1 MSANNTII
9 HKRSSV
15 AGRVPVTANLA
26 LGEIAINTH
35 DGKMFVRREEGS
47 NNYIVQIGPGAVS
60 NVYYVAKSGS
70 DTNDGLS
77 LSSPFLTIKAA
88 LAVANYGSTVF
99 VKSGDYTE
107 ANPVTI
113 PAGVS
118 IVGDNLRTVT
128 VRPANTSSD
137 IFYMNNKCYVTGM
150 TFRDHV
156 SPAAAVAFNP
166 NGSAGNITT
175 SPYVQNCSS
184 ITTTGTGMR
193 IDGSH
198 VTGGIRSMV
207 LDAFTQFNEGGIG
220 VHILNSGYAQ
230 LVSLFTICCAEA
242 VLCESGGQCSITNSN
257 SSFGNR
263 GLVADGKSPLLFT
276 ANTVGS
282 NPDIARSNVV
292 VNALSTNI
300 PAVND
305 ALTMDGGNTYY
316 TITSTTPFVHIEN
329 SRTTYGQIVADTN
342 SGFYYAVGHTSYTS
356 PTLTQISPDFL
367 IQKNISCNVGN
378 TLTGIVVNGDTIV
391 VVGEDYSA
399 CTGTIFTVNT
409 SVNPMVAT
417 QRAIGLSPQALY
429 GIACDTNTETYVAV
443 GYNGVILTSNNAID
457 WNLQTLPS
465 NDALTNVNWNGSK
478 FLITSTGIAANTY
491 TSANGTSWT
500 NQGPILGTD
509 DNSGLVTTMVA
520 NNQFISAA
528 QNYNTEKLDIFTSNN
543 AITWT
548 KNTISSNIVEY
559 IESIT
564 YDYNNSLF
572 VITTIS
578 FVYVPEYS
586 VEKYILTSPTASSN
600 TWTRQSYPN
609 ITDENLASS
618 SGYSWR
624 AASYPGKNTI
634 LLSSYAGMSSNA
646 ATGGIIYS
654 TDDINWNV
662 LDSKTS
668 ITIAETLPTNI
679 SANTLVEFYHRSFI
693 SASGHT
699 FEYVGS
705 GTTLSTALP
714 QFGAV
719 PIAENQVVETDGGK
733 IYYSSTDQFGNFNIG
748 AELFFNSADGVIQ
761 GRTFNRSLFA
771 VMTPYILAL
780 EG

>member
-88 LAVANYGSTVF
+88 LAVATSGSTVF

-118 IVGDNLRTVT
+118 VVGDNLRTVS
-128 VRPANTSSD
+128 VRPANPTSD

-230 LVSLFTICCAEA
+230 LVSLFTICCDDA

-257 SSFGNR
+257 SSFGTR
-263 GLVADGKSPLLFT
+263 GLVARGKSSLLFT
-276 ANTVGS
+276 GYTNGA
-282 NPDIARSNVV
+282 NPDLSRSNVV
-292 VNALSTNI
+292 VDGLSTNI

-305 ALTMDGGNTYY
+305 ALTIDGGNTYY
-316 TITSTTPFVHIEN
+316 TITATTPLVA
-329 SRTTYGQIVADTN
+329 GQ
-342 SGFYYAVGHTSYTS
+342 
-356 PTLTQISPDFL
+356 
-367 IQKNISCNVGN
+367 
-378 TLTGIVVNGDTIV
+378 
-391 VVGEDYSA
+391 
-399 CTGTIFTVNT
+399 
-409 SVNPMVAT
+409 
-417 QRAIGLSPQALY
+417 
-429 GIACDTNTETYVAV
+429 
-443 GYNGVILTSNNAID
+443 
-457 WNLQTLPS
+457 
-465 NDALTNVNWNGSK
+465 
-478 FLITSTGIAANTY
+478 
-491 TSANGTSWT
+491 
-500 NQGPILGTD
+500 
-509 DNSGLVTTMVA
+509 
-520 NNQFISAA
+520 
-528 QNYNTEKLDIFTSNN
+528 
-543 AITWT
+543 
-548 KNTISSNIVEY
+548 
-559 IESIT
+559 
-564 YDYNNSLF
+564 
-572 VITTIS
+572 
-578 FVYVPEYS
+578 
-586 VEKYILTSPTASSN
+586 
-600 TWTRQSYPN
+600 
-609 ITDENLASS
+609 
-618 SGYSWR
+618 
-624 AASYPGKNTI
+624 
-634 LLSSYAGMSSNA
+634 
-646 ATGGIIYS
+646 
-654 TDDINWNV
+654 
-662 LDSKTS
+662 TS

-679 SANTLVEFYHRSFI
+679 ADNTPVQFYHRSFI
-693 SASGHT
+693 SGSGHT

-705 GTTLSTALP
+705 GNTLANALP

-719 PIAENQVVETDGGK
+719 PIQENQVVETDGGK
-733 IYYSSTDQFGNFNIG
+733 VYYSSTDQFGNFNIG